1 MANVSWLNAAVQLK
15 GQERERPTLRVM
27 TMVYTLVESAA
38 VAMWDIH
45 AKAMVA
51 LSMRGIT
58 RFSEVVKEIHEH
70 NDKEVTQIEI
80 SESGD
85 RFLLTYRHTVVVIEQ
100 QRDYSDHALRL
111 IARELEN
118 LLTEARGDIRHKVA

>member
-15 GQERERPTLRVM
+15 SQERERPTLRVM
-27 TMVYTLVESAA
+27 ATVYTLVESAA
-38 VAMWDIH
+38 VAMWDVH
-45 AKAMVA
+45 SKAMVA

-58 RFSEVVKEIHEH
+58 RFSEAVKEIHEH

-85 RFLLTYRHTVVVIEQ
+85 RFLLTYRYTVVIEQ
-100 QRDYSDHALRL
+100 QRDYSDHALSL
-111 IARELEN
+111 IACELEN
-118 LLTEARGDIRHKVA
+118 LLAEARSDIRHKAA

>member
-70 NDKEVTQIEI
+70 NDKEVTRIEI

-118 LLTEARGDIRHKVA
+118 LLTEARSDIRHKAA